1 MLTLVT
7 GVRLVL
13 VRHAMPE
20 VRPDIPAPH
29 WHLGEDG
36 RLAARR
42 LRHVLPAHAYLV
54 ASDEP
59 KAVET
64 LAEASGRSDVLVD
77 ADFGEVRRPNAPSG
91 QIHRALAA
99 AYLRGAA
106 HAGWEAHSAVVRRFH
121 AAVLQH
127 LAIAS
132 AGGKAVVVG
141 THGMAMTMW
150 LFARVR
156 SGGDRVAF
164 WTALTFPDVVVVV
177 GPDRRNY
184 QRSL

>member
-1 MLTLVT
+1 MLTRVT

-13 VRHAMPE
+13 VRHAMPD
-20 VRPDIPAPH
+20 VQPDVPARE
-29 WHLGEDG
+29 WHLGDDG
-36 RLAARR
+36 RGAARE
-42 LRHVLPAHAYLV
+42 LGQMLPARAHLV

-64 LAEASGRSDVLVD
+64 LAEASGRSDVVID
-77 ADFGEVRRPNAPSG
+77 VGFGEVRRPNAPSG

-99 AYLRGAA
+99 AYLGGTA
-106 HAGWEAHSAVVRRFH
+106 HAGWEPHSSVVRRFH
-121 AAVLQH
+121 AAVLRH
-127 LAIAS
+127 LATAS
-132 AGGKAVVVG
+132 PGGEAVVIG

-156 SGGDRVAF
+156 AGGDRVGF
-164 WTALTFPDVVVVV
+164 WAALEFPDVVVV
-177 GPDRRNY
+177 DLEHRNF